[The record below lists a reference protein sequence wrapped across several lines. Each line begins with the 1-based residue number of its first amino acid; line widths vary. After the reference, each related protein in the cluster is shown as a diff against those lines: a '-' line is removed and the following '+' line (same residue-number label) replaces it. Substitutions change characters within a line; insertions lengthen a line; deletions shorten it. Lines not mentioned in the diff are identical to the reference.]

1 MRGAPRRLLSETC
14 AAALAGLLAGVV
26 HVSPAAAQFVQAAPG
41 PKQPAAET
49 PKKPPRPA
57 KSAAARPAEQGAPE
71 GGAASRSAG
80 GSAQAII
87 ALIND
92 EPITGYEV
100 EQRQRFMGL
109 SANIGPQAQERFKA
123 ILKSPQTSERLKAI
137 LAETIEANRGKTKD
151 QIIAI
156 FEEKKKQFAVT
167 LQKQAM
173 EGARSTVLPG
183 LKKAAMEELIDER
196 LKLQE
201 AKRLNLVAG
210 DDEAE
215 RLIKSIAERNKMT
228 VPQFE
233 AHLKT
238 QGVDLGTMRARF
250 KATLSWNEVVRR
262 KFGHQISITERD
274 VERVV
279 ASTAA
284 SDDDGV
290 ELKVQRI
297 TLAIPAQ
304 IDQKLVAQRLQEA
317 DKVRRKFGG
326 CKTTAALTQ
335 GIADATFEDLG
346 ARKPSAIPE
355 PTRSLLLNARDGE
368 MLPPSVGQGGV
379 ELWSVC
385 SRTVVKADEQKRTQ
399 AQEELRQKEF
409 ELLAKRHLK
418 DLRQDAH
425 IEYR

>member
-1 MRGAPRRLLSETC
+1 MRGAPRRPLPKTC
-14 AAALAGLLAGVV
+14 AASLAGLLLGVV
-26 HVSPAAAQFVQAAPG
+26 LGAADAAAQFVQTGSKPV
-41 PKQPAAET
+41 AAE
-49 PKKPPRPA
+49 PQQKPSRPA
-57 KSAAARPAEQGAPE
+57 KAAAARSDPASSDSGAP
-71 GGAASRSAG
+71 SRS
-80 GSAQAII
+80 GSAGQAII

-92 EPITGYEV
+92 EPITAYEV

-109 SANIGPQAQERFKA
+109 SANIGSQVQERFKA
-123 ILKSPQTSERLKAI
+123 ILKAPQTTERLKAI

-156 FEEKKKQFAVT
+156 FEEKKKQYALS

-173 EGARSTVLPG
+173 EGARSAVLPG
-183 LKKAAMEELIDER
+183 LKKQAAEELIDER

-201 AKRLNLVAG
+201 AKRLNLVAS
-210 DDEAE
+210 DDDAE

-228 VPQFE
+228 IPQFE
-233 AHLKT
+233 AHLKG
-238 QGVDLGTMRARF
+238 QGVDISTMRGRF
-250 KATLSWNEVVRR
+250 KATLSWNEVIRR

-279 ASTAA
+279 ASTATGG
-284 SDDDGV
+284 DDGV

-304 IDQKLVAQRLQEA
+304 LDQKLVAQRLQEA
-317 DKVRRKFGG
+317 DKVRGKFGG
-326 CKTTAALTQ
+326 CKTAATLTQ
-335 GIADATFEDLG
+335 GISDATFEDLG
-346 ARKPSAIPE
+346 TQKPSAIPE

-379 ELWSVC
+379 ELWLVC
-385 SRTVVKADEQKRTQ
+385 GRTVLKADEQKRTQ

>member
-1 MRGAPRRLLSETC
+1 MRGASSRLSPTC
-14 AAALAGLLAGVV
+14 AASLVCLLLGFARAVPVAAQYVQSAPAATGAPAQQKPARPAKAAAAKPADDA
-26 HVSPAAAQFVQAAPG
+26 SPAAASRA
-41 PKQPAAET
+41 
-49 PKKPPRPA
+49 
-57 KSAAARPAEQGAPE
+57 
-71 GGAASRSAG
+71 GGAG
-80 GSAQAII
+80 QAIV

-92 EPITGYEV
+92 EPITAYEI

-123 ILKSPQTSERLKAI
+123 ILKAPQTTERLKAI

-151 QIIAI
+151 QVIAI
-156 FEEKKKQFAVT
+156 FEEKKKQYAMS

-173 EGARSTVLPG
+173 EGARSSVLPG
-183 LKKAAMEELIDER
+183 LKKAATEEIIDER

-201 AKRLNLVAG
+201 AKRLNLVAN
-210 DDEAE
+210 DEDAD
-215 RLIKSIAERNKMT
+215 RLIKGIAERNKMT

-233 AHLKT
+233 AHLKGM
-238 QGVDLGTMRARF
+238 GVDIATMRARF
-250 KATLSWNEVVRR
+250 KATLSWNEVIRR
-262 KFGHQISITERD
+262 KFGHQVSITERD

-279 ASTAA
+279 ASTAGGG
-284 SDDDGV
+284 DDGV
-290 ELKVQRI
+290 ELQVQRI
-297 TLAIPAQ
+297 TLAISGQ
-304 IDQKLVAQRLQEA
+304 LDQKLVAQRLQEA
-317 DKVRRKFGG
+317 EKLRRKFNG
-326 CKTTAALTQ
+326 CKTAAALTQ
-335 GIADATFEDLG
+335 GLSDAKFEDLG
-346 ARKPSAIPE
+346 KRAPSAIPE

-368 MLPPSVGQGGV
+368 MLPPSVGQGGI

>member
-1 MRGAPRRLLSETC
+1 MRGAPIRLLPVT
-14 AAALAGLLAGVV
+14 ATLAALLFGIGGAG
-26 HVSPAAAQFVQAAPG
+26 PAAAQFVQTAPAA
-41 PKQPAAET
+41 KAPAAEA
-49 PKKPPRPA
+49 PKKSSRPA
-57 KSAAARPAEQGAPE
+57 KSAAAKPVEQAASEGA
-71 GGAASRSAG
+71 GASRSGG
-80 GSAQAII
+80 GSGQAII

-92 EPITGYEV
+92 EPITAYEV

-109 SANIGPQAQERFKA
+109 SANIGSQVQERFKA
-123 ILKSPQTSERLKAI
+123 ILKAPQTTERLKAI
-137 LAETIEANRGKTKD
+137 LNETIEANRGKTKD

-156 FEEKKKQFAVT
+156 FEEKKKQYALS

-173 EGARSTVLPG
+173 EGARASVLPG
-183 LKKAAMEELIDER
+183 LKKQAIEELIEER
-196 LKLQE
+196 LKIQE
-201 AKRLNLVAG
+201 AKRLNLVAS
-210 DDEAE
+210 DDDAE
-215 RLIKSIAERNKMT
+215 RLIKGIAERNKMT

-233 AHLKT
+233 AHLKGM
-238 QGVDLGTMRARF
+238 GVDIATMRARF

-262 KFGHQISITERD
+262 KFGHQVSITERD

-279 ASTAA
+279 ASTAGGG
-284 SDDDGV
+284 DDGV

-297 TLAIPAQ
+297 TLAIPSQ

-317 DKVRRKFGG
+317 DKLRRKFAG
-326 CKTTAALTQ
+326 CKSTAALTQ
-335 GIADATFEDLG
+335 GISDATFEDLG

-385 SRTVVKADEQKRTQ
+385 GRSVVKADEQKRTQ

-409 ELLAKRHLK
+409 ELLAKRHMK